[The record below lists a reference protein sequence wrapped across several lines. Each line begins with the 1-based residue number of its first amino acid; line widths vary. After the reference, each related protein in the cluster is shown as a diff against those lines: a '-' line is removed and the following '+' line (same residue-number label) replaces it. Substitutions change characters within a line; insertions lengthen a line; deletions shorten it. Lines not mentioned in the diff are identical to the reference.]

1 MNPNH
6 EQSIDV
12 YSLVTNRIIELLEAG
27 TIPWQKP
34 WNTSGIPRN
43 LLSKR
48 PYRGINLL
56 LLNAL
61 DYDQNLFLTWKQ
73 IKTIGGSVIKG
84 EKGHVVIFTKMM
96 ETEERGQNG
105 QPKLKP
111 FLRYY
116 KVFNIQQCKDIPS
129 AMVATDSELPQPI
142 LAYDLVV
149 ENMPNRPEV
158 VVKEKQAYYD
168 PEGDFINMPKI
179 KSFKSIEL
187 YYGVLFHELIHST
200 GHQSRLNRKEVTGKI
215 VFGNESYS
223 LEELTAEMGACF
235 LKSHCGI
242 GIDDLSNNAAY
253 IQNWLEQLRNDKRFI
268 IHASARAQKAVEYIL
283 NEKVVEELTDKQE
296 EILVDKE
303 ELELMAD

>member
-1 MNPNH
+1 MNPNI

-27 TIPWQKP
+27 TVPWQKP
-34 WNTSGIPRN
+34 WTTSGIPRN
-43 LLSKR
+43 VLSKR
-48 PYRGINLL
+48 PYGGINLL

-61 DYDQNLFLTWKQ
+61 NYDQNLFLTWKQ

-84 EKGHVVIFTKMM
+84 EKGHLVIFTKMI
-96 ETEERGQNG
+96 ETEEMGKNNK
-105 QPKLKP
+105 PKMKP

-116 KVFNIQQCKDIPS
+116 KVFNIRQCKDIP
-129 AMVATDSELPQPI
+129 AALIPTENELLCPV

-149 ENMPNRPEV
+149 ENMPNKPPI
-158 VVKEKQAYYD
+158 VVKEKQAFYD
-168 PEGDFINMPKI
+168 PQGDFINMPKI
-179 KSFKSIEL
+179 KSFKSVEM

-200 GHQSRLNRKEVTGKI
+200 GHQSRLNRKEVTSRI
-215 VFGNESYS
+215 VFGGESYS

-242 GIDDLSNNAAY
+242 NIDDLSNNAAY

-283 NEKVVEELTDKQE
+283 NEKVEGELKDKQDE
-296 EILVDKE
+296 SLIDENA
-303 ELELMAD
+303 LELLAD